1 MPTAAD
7 LRLLADYNAWMNQRI
22 YQAAA
27 LPAAGATV
35 PRGAF
40 FGSLLGTLN
49 HIAVGDILWLK
60 RFATHPAGYTALDPV
75 RALPMPAGLDRLLHP
90 DLASLAALRRVLDQA
105 IIAWAGQVADTDL
118 AHVLAYTSS
127 RGIAAR
133 REFGSVVLHFF
144 NHQTHHRGQA
154 TTLLSQAGIDIG
166 ATDLLVRVPDE
177 LAPPHSP
184 GETPA

>member
-1 MPTAAD
+1 MPTVAD
-7 LRLLADYNAWMNQRI
+7 IRLLADYNAWMNQRV

-27 LPAAGATV
+27 LPAANAAA

-60 RFATHPAGYTALDPV
+60 RFAMHPAGYTTLAPV
-75 RALPMPAGLDRLLHP
+75 TALPMPEGLDRLLRP
-90 DLASLAALRRVLDQA
+90 DLAGLQALRRELDQA
-105 IIAWAGQVADTDL
+105 IIAWAGQLAEPDL
-118 AHVLAYTSS
+118 AHVLAYTNS
-127 RGIAAR
+127 RGIASR
-133 REFGSVVLHFF
+133 RDFGGVILHFF

-166 ATDLLVRVPDE
+166 ATDLLLRVPE
-177 LAPPHSP
+177 LPAALPNSESP
-184 GETPA
+184 A